1 MSRTS
6 GRLAFPILPSGEF
19 VRFPQDDY
27 EEGLY
32 IDYRRFDS
40 LNITPRFKFG
50 FGLTY
55 TTFRLSDMVV
65 TQTAG
70 CNLQPVPR
78 GQILSGGRED
88 LWDVLLTVDVSITN
102 TGKRDGAEVVQL
114 YVHIPAPLRQLRGFE
129 KILVPTGET
138 ANVRFSLTRRDLSIW
153 DVVNQEW
160 ILERGEYGMYIG
172 SSSRDLPLFA
182 PVTV

>member
-1 MSRTS
+1 
-6 GRLAFPILPSGEF
+6 
-19 VRFPQDDY
+19 
-27 EEGLY
+27 
-32 IDYRRFDS
+32 
-40 LNITPRFKFG
+40 
-50 FGLTY
+50 
-55 TTFRLSDMVV
+55 MVV

-182 PVTV
+182 PVTI